1 MLLFAA
7 FIGRSVISSD
17 GAEIVSVSLA
27 FLVQGRF
34 EAAMLPTDDLLPT
47 PAFHSHYG
55 LFPSLVPLPFL
66 TPVWPLRTLVGA
78 PAVDAAAALVWLA
91 GATLAALGFLR
102 VARSLRPGTSAFWA
116 PAFLAGTFLWP
127 YAADSF
133 FDPWSAAAFAFAAAP
148 LLSAAKLRPA
158 DLLASGLLWSAGCW
172 LRPILWV
179 TAPIPALAVALRAR
193 REAGHA
199 RTLLPLGF
207 GLLAGLTVA
216 LAVNRIHQGAFL
228 DFGYA
233 LSASLPFRTGLLHGL
248 LGQTVLPGR
257 GLLLYAPLLVAALAG
272 LRRLRIDAIAL
283 LAGPLVVLLLV
294 ISRWY
299 IWYGGSCWG
308 PRYLIAALPL
318 AAAPAVLVTRRLT
331 VPLLL
336 AGAAVNVLGVVV
348 APGAWISYAERLPVP
363 AGAAW
368 PQAGPDRV
376 SEIAG
381 LSPVYGH
388 LWLLAENVRP
398 GFLSAASID
407 RSSAPPP
414 KPEVF
419 ISPWALRRLLRLP
432 PLSPLVPWLLTR
444 TAVAYAY
451 RGRPEQAARF
461 ACEALLLD
469 PLQEEAR
476 EILAPR
482 GIASPQPPGSA
493 STPRSV
499 P

>member
-1 MLLFAA
+1 M
-7 FIGRSVISSD
+7 ISSD
-17 GAEIVSVSLA
+17 GAEVVSVSLA

-34 EAAMLPTDDLLPT
+34 EAAMLPTNDLLPV

-66 TPVWPLRTLVGA
+66 APVWPLRTLVGA
-78 PAVDAAAALVWLA
+78 SAVDAAAALTWLT
-91 GATLAALGFLR
+91 GAALAALGFLR
-102 VARSLRPGTSAFWA
+102 VARSLRPGTSAIWA

-133 FDPWSAAAFAFAAAP
+133 FDPWSAAAFAFAAAQ
-148 LLSAAKLRPA
+148 LLSTAKLRPA

-179 TAPIPALAVALRAR
+179 TAPIPVLAVALRTR
-193 REAGHA
+193 REAGSA

-207 GLLAGLTVA
+207 GLLAGLAVA
-216 LAVNRIHQGAFL
+216 LAVNRLNQGAFL

-233 LSASLPFRTGLLHGL
+233 LSPSLPFRSGLLHGL

-257 GLLLYAPLLVAALAG
+257 GILLYAPLLVAALAG
-272 LRRLRIDAIAL
+272 LRRLRVDAMVL

-308 PRYLIAALPL
+308 PRYLLAALPL

-336 AGAAVNVLGVVV
+336 AGAAVNLLGVAV

-363 AGAAW
+363 EGAAW

-376 SEIAG
+376 SEVAG
-381 LSPVYGH
+381 LSPVSGH

-398 GFLSAASID
+398 GFLNAPAIYT
-407 RSSAPPP
+407 SSAPPP

-419 ISPWALRRLLRLP
+419 ISPWVLRRLLRLP
-432 PLSPLVPWLLTR
+432 PLSPLVPRLLTR
-444 TAVAYAY
+444 TAAAYAY

-461 ACEALLLD
+461 AREALLLD
-469 PLQEEAR
+469 PLQAEAR
-476 EILAPR
+476 ELLAPR
-482 GIASPQPPGSA
+482 ETPSPQPPGSD
-493 STPRSV
+493 SRPRSV